1 MDNGKLRLWQYKKAM
16 ILETYSSDEL
26 SLDDIDQVLE
36 ALHEKATAPF
46 LIIIVRTGSYRLSA
60 QAKDRLRE
68 EDNRMFKIA
77 YVVKELRNMCH
88 AVGAS
93 YSYLENKDVY
103 ICDSI
108 ESAYTAL
115 TAVA

>member
-1 MDNGKLRLWQYKKAM
+1 MDNGKLRLWQYKKAS
-16 ILETYSSDEL
+16 ILEAYTSDEITL
-26 SLDDIDQVLE
+26 ADIDHVLHI
-36 ALHEKATAPF
+36 LNEKSSQPF
-46 LIIIVRTGSYRLSA
+46 LLIIVRTGAYRLSME
-60 QAKDRLRE
+60 AKNRLRE
-68 EDNRMFKIA
+68 QDNGLFKIA

-93 YSYLENKDVY
+93 YSYLENKNVY

-115 TAVA
+115 TATA

>member
-26 SLDDIDQVLE
+26 TLDDIDQVLNS
-36 ALHEKATAPF
+36 LHERAEPPF
-46 LIIIVRTGSYRLSA
+46 LIIVVRTGSYRLSVE
-60 QAKDRLRE
+60 AKNRLRE
-68 EDNRMFKIA
+68 EDKRLFKIA

-93 YSYLENKDVY
+93 YSYLESKDVF

-115 TAVA
+115 TGVA

>member
-1 MDNGKLRLWQYKKAM
+1 MDNGKLRLWQYKKAT
-16 ILETYSSDEL
+16 ILEAYSSDEL
-26 SLDDIDQVLE
+26 TLGDVDEVLE
-36 ALHEKATAPF
+36 SLHESAAPPF
-46 LIIIVRTGSYRLSA
+46 LIILVRTGSARLSA
-60 QAKDRLRE
+60 EAKNRLRE
-68 EDNRMFKIA
+68 EDNRLFKIA

-93 YSYLENKDVY
+93 YSYLESKDVY

-115 TAVA
+115 TGVA